1 MDILCWQKL
10 GGIYTRF
17 CNLLLLGW
25 VSQVLEGLAPSLLQG
40 AEEMQHSICPRC
52 KLKFRIRKNCLR
64 KQLHVEKGAVLAHI
78 TNRSI

>member
-1 MDILCWQKL
+1 MLAETWRNLHQILQPS
-10 GGIYTRF
+10 
-17 CNLLLLGW
+17 LLGW

-40 AEEMQHSICPRC
+40 AEEMQHSICPCC

-64 KQLHVEKGAVLAHI
+64 KQLHVEKGAVQAHI